1 MVQQLIPDQW
11 NANLDSSMSCD
22 LYFLSIKYVT
32 ITVSVLEGVVDT
44 AIEMWYAKA
53 KGTGSSSSIQAP
65 FACLA
70 SFCYTPGKA
79 PDGDFST
86 RRITKLRHGDLWKIL
101 TKDRLFYG
109 HHIRLLFCYFFLK
122 KRKLFKR
129 YSDST
134 VHSPDSCHIQAWYRL
149 RPRTWNSI
157 LGPHVWRGPFSST
170 CPGSL
175 AGSWIKKRMQ
185 LGLELAFCM

>member
-22 LYFLSIKYVT
+22 LYFLSTKYVT

-44 AIEMWYAKA
+44 AVEMWYAKA
-53 KGTGSSSSIQAP
+53 EGTGSSLSIQAP

-79 PDGDFST
+79 PDGDFSI

-109 HHIRLLFCYFFLK
+109 HHIRLLFCYFF
-122 KRKLFKR
+122 
-129 YSDST
+129 
-134 VHSPDSCHIQAWYRL
+134 
-149 RPRTWNSI
+149 
-157 LGPHVWRGPFSST
+157 
-170 CPGSL
+170 
-175 AGSWIKKRMQ
+175 
-185 LGLELAFCM
+185 